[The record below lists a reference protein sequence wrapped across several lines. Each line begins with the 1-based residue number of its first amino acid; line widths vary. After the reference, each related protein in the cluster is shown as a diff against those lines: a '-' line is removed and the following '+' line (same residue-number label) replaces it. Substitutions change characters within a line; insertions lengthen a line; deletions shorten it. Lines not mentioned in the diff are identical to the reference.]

1 MSSSEENTPENQDS
15 SSESPNEESTSSS
28 SEENTSENQDSSS
41 GNEDV
46 QNLIQDIHDLTVQTR
61 LWRIGA
67 VVVVLLLISLYSWS
81 IVNHVRG
88 EFPKTSEEGLTF
100 LQDLLKDAKGP
111 VLPHAQDLLKDTQ
124 NELRKKLEPKATE
137 LAKELLKDSRQEIS
151 KQLKLLWTN
160 HHAEVLSLTAGEL
173 ETLVSEV
180 PSDAIKSY
188 NKAITE
194 ALAKNVGTLNL
205 PEGGSDR
212 LESGR
217 LSAVIQNGLIATSTE
232 RTGDIIAVMFQPHV
246 EELSMMSNHLNSI
259 YDNEYGAMQGRK
271 KQFTLSM
278 ALTLME
284 RINIQLSEAE
294 ASLKAQ
300 QEADEVIRAERDKK
314 KGETS
319 PPNKKK

>member
-1 MSSSEENTPENQDS
+1 AFDTKVGLIILMQPAGEVQANLIDKTWQPDPTSHLFTGTTGKNNLVHTRFFASNQLFVNTVNITKNIIDTLSTVRPNTRSQPKTQRIDMSSSEENTPENQDS

-151 KQLKLLWTN
+151 KQLKL
-160 HHAEVLSLTAGEL
+160 
-173 ETLVSEV
+173 
-180 PSDAIKSY
+180 
-188 NKAITE
+188 
-194 ALAKNVGTLNL
+194 
-205 PEGGSDR
+205 
-212 LESGR
+212 
-217 LSAVIQNGLIATSTE
+217 
-232 RTGDIIAVMFQPHV
+232 
-246 EELSMMSNHLNSI
+246 
-259 YDNEYGAMQGRK
+259 
-271 KQFTLSM
+271 
-278 ALTLME
+278 
-284 RINIQLSEAE
+284 
-294 ASLKAQ
+294 
-300 QEADEVIRAERDKK
+300 
-314 KGETS
+314 
-319 PPNKKK
+319 